1 MPDESTPQ
9 SVLPIERRLATIL
22 CADVAGYSKM
32 MAAEEAM
39 REMQL
44 QTQKLEAHAMM
55 VIRCLR
61 VKPARPKL
69 SSSPFF
75 SMRNIP

>member
-9 SVLPIERRLATIL
+9 STQLLDRRLAKTL
-22 CADVAGYSKM
+22 CADVAGYRKT

-44 QTQKLEAHAMM
+44 QAQKLEAHAMM